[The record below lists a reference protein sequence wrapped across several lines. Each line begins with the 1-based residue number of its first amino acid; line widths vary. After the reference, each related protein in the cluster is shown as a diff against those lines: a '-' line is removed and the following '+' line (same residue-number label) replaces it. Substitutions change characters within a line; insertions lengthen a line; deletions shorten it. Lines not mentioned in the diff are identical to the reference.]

1 MLSFILLLVILWI
14 VLAIIG
20 ALIHGLIWLTIVAVV
35 LFMATL
41 VFSGTRIRGRGSRR

>member
-14 VLAIIG
+14 VLGVIG
-20 ALIHGLIWLTIVAVV
+20 AIVHGLIWLTILAVV

-41 VFSGTRIRGRGSRR
+41 IFSGTRIRGRGSRR